1 MSQDK
6 SVPTTPAAEQK
17 PASLPGVEA
26 ASRPAAEMGFFEHLE
41 ELRSRLIKCVW
52 VFMLGFCG
60 AYLISDRI
68 LDLLRRP
75 LFAVLPEQQRYLIY
89 TGLFEN
95 FMVHLKI
102 SAVGSLFV
110 FSPWFFYQLW
120 AFVAPGLY
128 PRERKLVVP
137 FISAATVFFC
147 GGAAFAYFVLFPVG
161 FKFFVTYGDPQT
173 ERALLSIDNY
183 YTTCL
188 KLLLLF
194 GLAFEMP
201 VLLTLFGYLG
211 LIDSKMLRQQRR
223 VAYIVISVIAA
234 LFAPPDAISMLI
246 LLGPLVLMY
255 EGAILVVHWIGLKR
269 AARFAAEAA
278 AAAAEGHGAG
288 GEPYR
293 FEGKSK
299 P

>member
-1 MSQDK
+1 M
-6 SVPTTPAAEQK
+6 A
-17 PASLPGVEA
+17 
-26 ASRPAAEMGFFEHLE
+26 FFEHLE
-41 ELRSRLIKCVW
+41 ELRARLIKCTW
-52 VFMLGFCG
+52 VFMIGFG
-60 AYLISDRI
+60 LAYWVSDYI
-68 LDLLRRP
+68 MDYMSRP
-75 LFAVLPEQQRYLIY
+75 LFAALPPEKRQLIY

-102 SAVGSLFV
+102 SAVASLFV

-128 PRERKLVVP
+128 PRERKLVIP

-147 GGAAFAYFVLFPVG
+147 AGGLFAYFVLFPVG
-161 FKFFVTYGDPQT
+161 FKFFVTYGDQKT
-173 ERALLSIDNY
+173 QVAMIAMDNY
-183 YTTCL
+183 YTTVL

-194 GLAFEMP
+194 GLAFELP
-201 VLLTLFGYLG
+201 VILTLFGYLG
-211 LIDSKMLRQQRR
+211 LVDAKMLRQQRR
-223 VAYIVISVIAA
+223 VAIVVIAVIAA

-246 LLGPLVLMY
+246 LLAPLVLMY

-269 AARFAAEAA
+269 AKQFEAEAA
-278 AAAAEGHGAG
+278 AAAAAGGNGAG
-288 GEPYR
+288 GAPHP